1 MTLSVI
7 VPVYNA
13 VSSLARCLDSLIQ
26 QWPQERSDYEVIC
39 VNDGSK
45 DQSGEILKSYKVKY
59 PHIIK
64 IVEQANQG
72 LPAARNAGMSIATG
86 EIIAFCD
93 ADDYLFPGGYYF
105 LYGQFWNKSIEILR
119 FSSVTLD
126 QYVMKSWKEPE
137 SLTQN
142 VLYEGTGIDCLVR
155 RNILPFVWSNFYRRT
170 FLISNHITTSS
181 VVMCEDMVFNL
192 DAYIQAS
199 HVKIVDT
206 CIYRYTVSDNQIT
219 KKRDRLT
226 MSRAVDGYLQ
236 FFNRIHHYNEIYPS
250 AKEALNHINQQ
261 QLLPFFSRALC
272 ARLEKNEFLSLK
284 HQLVTLEIFPLS
296 PVSFSHRLTNAI
308 VNSYLWFRVVSLFY
322 SKLFIPYLLPH
333 LPRN

>member
-13 VSSLARCLDSLIQ
+13 AASLARCLDSLIQ
-26 QWPQERSDYEVIC
+26 QWPQERSDYEMIC

-86 EIIAFCD
+86 EIITFCD
-93 ADDYLFPGGYYF
+93 ADDYLFPGGYYL
-105 LYGQFWNKSIEILR
+105 LYEHFWNNSLEILR
-119 FSSVTLD
+119 YSSVTLD

-142 VLYEGTGIDCLVR
+142 VLYEGTGVDCLDR

-192 DAYIQAS
+192 EAYIQAS

-206 CIYRYTVSDNQIT
+206 CIYRYTVSENQIT
-219 KKRDRLT
+219 KKRDRIT
-226 MSRAVDGYLQ
+226 MSRAVDGYLF
-236 FFNRIHHYNEIYPS
+236 FFNQIYNIINTVPELEETL
-250 AKEALNHINQQ
+250 AKIRTQ
-261 QLLPFFSRALC
+261 QLSPFLSRALS
-272 ARLEKNEFLSLK
+272 ANFDRKEFLLLQK
-284 HQLVTLEIFPLS
+284 KMYQLEILPLQPTMGRNRFINLMMMRFS
-296 PVSFSHRLTNAI
+296 IYSISSF
-308 VNSYLWFRVVSLFY
+308 LFT
-322 SKLFIPYLLPH
+322 KIFLPYI
-333 LPRN
+333 LPRLHRN